1 MTTWA
6 KIVNDA
12 LVYASGEEFR
22 GVPNWATHEQRCRK
36 AGYFPLVGEP
46 EDREGYT
53 AEPATWHTVT
63 QSETRDEPRREDP
76 VTKEPFM
83 EDILEPDPETG
94 EMKKVGERQ
103 VTRIV
108 PVIYDKSYIQV
119 DSWSYAPIPIPEP
132 VLPRQFSKGDLLE
145 ALQGCGLYD
154 AAKAIY
160 AADIDLQIAWAGFAD
175 IDMDYPAAQVIMAQ
189 YTELFSAENVLA
201 LQRYIAEHT
210 NI

>member
-6 KIVNDA
+6 KEVNHA

-36 AGYFPLVGEP
+36 AGYLPLEGDPEP
-46 EDREGYT
+46 REGYS
-53 AEPATWHTVT
+53 AEPASWHTVE

-108 PVIYDKSYIQV
+108 PVEFDTSYIQI
-119 DSWSYAPIPIPEP
+119 DAWNYIPIPIPEP
-132 VLPRQFSKGDLLE
+132 VLPRRFSKGDLLE
-145 ALQGCGLYD
+145 ALQGCNLYD
-154 AAKAIY
+154 QAKAIY
-160 AADIDLQIAWAGFAD
+160 ASDMDLQIAWAGFAN
-175 IDMDYPAAQVIMAQ
+175 IDMDYPAAQSIMAK
-189 YTELFSAENVLA
+189 YSELFSAENVLE
-201 LQRYIAEHT
+201 LQQYIAKHT